1 MEGKRKGEPMSA
13 CREDMWVAVI
23 VVVGLG
29 GGCSRR
35 QKVFCLFDE
44 CTFVLVFI

>member
-1 MEGKRKGEPMSA
+1 
-13 CREDMWVAVI
+13 MWVAVVV
-23 VVVGLG
+23 VVVGM

-35 QKVFCLFDE
+35 QKQFCLFDE